1 MDCLLFEKAINS
13 LIMGL
18 YHGDEFEYYGFLNHA
33 SNPEGLG
40 ILTSGYEVFGGK
52 FVEGSLDKY
61 GMILFENGLLYKG

>member
-1 MDCLLFEKAINS
+1 MKIA
-13 LIMGL
+13 
-18 YHGDEFEYYGFLNHA
+18 EFEYYGFLNHA